1 MVRKNCAYR
10 YKDIYYKK
18 INTLEINIQIQYKPN
33 QNVTRLVRRNWQTD
47 LYKNVKDLEEPK

>member
-1 MVRKNCAYR
+1 MVRKELCYR
-10 YKDIYYKK
+10 CKDIYYKK

-33 QNVTRLVRRNWQTD
+33 QNFTRLVCRNWQTD